1 MKASNDL
8 SAMGCPEEVED
19 LYTHMLTELRSAIE
33 LKFGTLADF
42 VRAAAK
48 DGYHFEQM
56 NLYRKF
62 KPERPDKMSLEMYV
76 RLCAACG
83 IGGDRIKN
91 MRLGS
96 SNISLLDYLMVD
108 NDAIMKTLL
117 AMQYQN
123 DSAKLKALKAKEAL
137 S

>member
-1 MKASNDL
+1 MLARNDL
-8 SAMGCPEEVED
+8 SVMGAPEEVED
-19 LYTHMLTELRSAIE
+19 LYTHMLCELREAIE
-33 LKFGTLADF
+33 YKFGTLAVF
-42 VRAAAK
+42 VRKAGEE
-48 DGYHFEQM
+48 GYHFEQM

-62 KPERPDKMSLEMYV
+62 KPQRPEKMSLEMYV

-117 AMQYQN
+117 ALQFQN
-123 DSAKLKALKAKEAL
+123 NKHEKAELLARKN
-137 S
+137 